1 MMLHVDQLSQSEKVN
16 LIGNLVPEFSEVLDR
31 LRKVTTKYD
40 TLMTRL
46 NPPGLQNTILSM
58 HGSKLKELL
67 MSDKFARKIK
77 LVDDFSSGGRTAG
90 ILNLNVQKTKTPQA
104 DEVEEI
110 ANK

>member
-1 MMLHVDQLSQSEKVN
+1 
-16 LIGNLVPEFSEVLDR
+16 
-31 LRKVTTKYD
+31 
-40 TLMTRL
+40 
-46 NPPGLQNTILSM
+46 M